1 MTHEAPEN
9 ASDSPKAAA
18 PEAQRPETPESV
30 SLKVYFDER
39 LYPHLSAALT
49 ACARERPV
57 DPVEFVGN
65 FLINASGKHA

>member
-1 MTHEAPEN
+1 MTNEEPAK
-9 ASDSPKAAA
+9 ASDSPISAS
-18 PEAQRPETPESV
+18 PEAPRPETPESV
-30 SLKVYFDER
+30 SLKEYFDDR